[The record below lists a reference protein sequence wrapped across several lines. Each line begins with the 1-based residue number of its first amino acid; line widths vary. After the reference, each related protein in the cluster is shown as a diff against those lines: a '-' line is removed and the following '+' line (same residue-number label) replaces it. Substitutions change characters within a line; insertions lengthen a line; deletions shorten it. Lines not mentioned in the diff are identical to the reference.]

1 MNEVKS
7 KQYDANESDVCSNNC
22 KNYKL
27 LCEVGSG
34 TYGRVFKA
42 LCLKTNTNVALKK
55 IDISKQD
62 MEGFPIT
69 AIREIKLLKM
79 LEHPN
84 IIKLREIVV
93 SKSCQKNKNRGS
105 TFLVFDYMDHDFV
118 GLKNIKIE
126 FTLSQIKCII
136 FQILQGVKYLHEKKI
151 LHRDLKSANILLNNT
166 GEVKIAD
173 FGLARQISIHPQM
186 LYTNKVVTLWY
197 RAPEILLGSQEYG
210 PAVDIW
216 SVGCILVELITG
228 EVLFPG
234 DKESKQI
241 ELIFDKCGTPD
252 IITWSEVEK
261 YKYFLEMRPKAYID
275 RKLKQYIKKKKDL
288 DEYTLD
294 LIDKLLILN
303 PRFRITA
310 EEALEHECFSRI
322 PLPCTME
329 EMPRI
334 ERECHEGM
342 FKDKMKKLAAKQNF
356 AKNNNFGKGFNE
368 YSNNKNADNN
378 FYMNKSNSFRKNPNE
393 QDENFQNNQNNSQ
406 GNRKKSEFSPTEKN
420 HKNNEFDE
428 NDCIFYIFRKY
439 FNLF

>member
-1 MNEVKS
+1 MNEIKLKPFEDS
-7 KQYDANESDVCSNNC
+7 EIDVCSNNC

-42 LCLKTNTNVALKK
+42 LCLKTNSNVALKK

-79 LEHPN
+79 LDHPN

-93 SKSCQKNKNRGS
+93 SKPSSNNKNRGS

-118 GLKNIKIE
+118 GLKNIKMD
-126 FTLSQIKCII
+126 FTLPQIKCII

-151 LHRDLKSANILLNNT
+151 LHRDLKSANILFNNQ

-173 FGLARQISIHPQM
+173 FGLARQISLHPQM

-234 DKESKQI
+234 DKEAKQI
-241 ELIFDKCGTPD
+241 ELIYDRCGTPD
-252 IITWSEVEK
+252 ILSWSEVEK
-261 YKYFLEMRPKAYID
+261 FKYYNELKPKMYRE
-275 RKLKQYIKKKKDL
+275 RKLKQYIRKKKDL
-288 DEYTLD
+288 DESTLD

-303 PRFRITA
+303 PKFRITA
-310 EEALEHECFSRI
+310 DEALIHECFQRN
-322 PLPCTME
+322 PLPCTLE
-329 EMPRI
+329 EMPKI
-334 ERECHEGM
+334 DRECHEGM
-342 FKDKMKKLAAKQNF
+342 FKDKMKKIGMMQNLQRIKAF
-356 AKNNNFGKGFNE
+356 QEIPTNFNDNNFFINARSNQPDFNQKNNNFQQK
-368 YSNNKNADNN
+368 K
-378 FYMNKSNSFRKNPNE
+378 RKNEDDFP
-393 QDENFQNNQNNSQ
+393 
-406 GNRKKSEFSPTEKN
+406 KKKAQYEDDDDKGLVFLNIKLSIIIYNYVIINK
-420 HKNNEFDE
+420 
-428 NDCIFYIFRKY
+428 
-439 FNLF
+439 

>member
-1 MNEVKS
+1 MNDS
-7 KQYDANESDVCSNNC
+7 KIKQDDGTDGDTCSNNC
-22 KNYKL
+22 KNYRL

-34 TYGRVFKA
+34 TYGRVYKA
-42 LCLKTNTNVALKK
+42 LCLKTNVYVALKK

-79 LEHPN
+79 LNHQN

-93 SKSCQKNKNRGS
+93 SKPSEKNKNRGS

-126 FTLSQIKCII
+126 FTLPQIKCII
-136 FQILQGVKYLHEKKI
+136 YQILQGVKYLHEKKI
-151 LHRDLKSANILLNNT
+151 MHRDLKSANILLNNK

-173 FGLARQISIHPQM
+173 FGLARQISTNPQM

-197 RAPEILLGSQEYG
+197 RAPEILLGSQDYG
-210 PAVDIW
+210 TPVDIW
-216 SVGCILVELITG
+216 SVGCILVELIMG

-241 ELIFDKCGTPD
+241 ELIYEKCGTVD
-252 IITWSEVEK
+252 IITWSEAEK
-261 YKYFLEMRPKAYID
+261 YKYFSVMRPKIHME

-288 DEYTLD
+288 DETTLD

-303 PRFRITA
+303 PKYRINA
-310 EEALEHECFSRI
+310 EEALKHDCFVRVPI
-322 PLPCTME
+322 PCTLD
-329 EMPRI
+329 EMPKI

-342 FKDKMKKLAAKQNF
+342 FKDKMKKTLNNQMFLKNS
-356 AKNNNFGKGFNE
+356 NNNLVKGFNE
-368 YSNNKNADNN
+368 YPPNKN
-378 FYMNKSNSFRKNPNE
+378 MNLNHS
-393 QDENFQNNQNNSQ
+393 NQNNFSINKQ
-406 GNRKKSEFSPTEKN
+406 ALFKKKN
-420 HKNNEFDE
+420 AQDTDIKNKNEIHNE
-428 NDCIFYIFRKY
+428 NDGLII
-439 FNLF
+439 

>member
-7 KQYDANESDVCSNNC
+7 KKYEINDSDVCSNNC
-22 KNYKL
+22 KNYKI
-27 LCEVGSG
+27 LCEVGAG

-93 SKSCQKNKNRGS
+93 SKSCAKNKNRGS

-241 ELIFDKCGTPD
+241 ELIFEKCGTPD
-252 IITWSEVEK
+252 VITWSEVEK
-261 YKYFLEMRPKAYID
+261 FKYFLEMRPKAYID
-275 RKLKQYIKKKKDL
+275 RKLKQYVKKKKDL
-288 DEYTLD
+288 DEHTLD

-310 EEALEHECFSRI
+310 EDALEHECFSRI

-329 EMPRI
+329 EMPKI

-342 FKDKMKKLAAKQNF
+342 FKDKMKKFASKQNF
-356 AKNNNFGKGFNE
+356 AKNNFGKGFNE
-368 YSNNKNADNN
+368 FSNNKNVDNN
-378 FYMNKSNSFRKNPNE
+378 CYMNKSNSFIRKSQNE
-393 QDENFQNNQNNSQ
+393 QDENFLNNQNHSQ
-406 GNRKKSEFSPTEKN
+406 GNRKKSEFSPTDKN
-420 HKNNEFDE
+420 HKKKELDE
-428 NDCIFYIFRKY
+428 NDSFF
-439 FNLF
+439 FF